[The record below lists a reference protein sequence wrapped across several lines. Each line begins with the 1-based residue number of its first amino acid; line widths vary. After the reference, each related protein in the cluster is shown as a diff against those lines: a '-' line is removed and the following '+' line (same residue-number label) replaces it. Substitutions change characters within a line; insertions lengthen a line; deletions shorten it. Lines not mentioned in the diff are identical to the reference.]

1 MNNNNTDLFKILLL
15 SEYDID
21 YEKSSFV
28 ILEGGSTIIYTTK
41 YIIFQLA
48 LERAIVMLS
57 F

>member
-21 YEKSSFV
+21 YEKSSSV

-41 YIIFQLA
+41 YIIFQLT